1 MCTLYSYTTFF
12 PLKNLRNKILGVSGR
27 RGRIVGIGKCFIGDN
42 YVNFCRHN
50 LRDWT
55 HNLFNNPFKSDT
67 FYILLFGY
75 QNGVEVI
82 YVD

>member
-1 MCTLYSYTTFF
+1 MYRAGGGEY
-12 PLKNLRNKILGVSGR
+12 
-27 RGRIVGIGKCFIGDN
+27 IGKCFIGDN
-42 YVNFCRHN
+42 EMGCKYVNFCRHN